1 MDCFI
6 CVVKTGYLVLKEHE
20 AAKWLTKDILNS
32 VDWLP
37 ADLGL
42 VEKIRGYLK

>member
-1 MDCFI
+1 M
-6 CVVKTGYLVLKEHE
+6 LKEHE
-20 AAKWLTKDILNS
+20 AAKWLLRSELNS

-42 VEKIRGYLK
+42 IAKLQEY